1 MAAFIFSS
9 SVSPHC
15 FQGAKMASDTICRTT
30 FVLQKFNIGN
40 QWEPQKEMMLKMRF
54 SKERV
59 NIFQVDKVRACHHNI
74 RQNKLKETAMQK
86 EHGIFRKLERVY
98 YVKYKVRVFYYFIFV
113 WWKKRV
119 QNEGGSFKKWGQE
132 EDWYQRLLVVFR
144 SILLL
149 PS

>member
-98 YVKYKVRVFYYFIFV
+98 YVKYKVRVFYFIFV